1 MGEKKVAAVVMEEG
15 AKIVALWQKILLRI
29 LLRMV
34 CITQQILLFLLHDF
48 LFAIFSAL

>member
-1 MGEKKVAAVVMEEG
+1 MGEKKVAAFIMEEG

-34 CITQQILLFLLHDF
+34 CITQQILLFLLRDF
-48 LFAIFSAL
+48 IFAIFSVL